1 MSKNMSLGKKE
12 FIVADLIRKEL
23 FIGELSIEENAFLQ
37 EWLSMPENKE
47 YYQKVINFETLKSK
61 ESFYSAINTDIAFER
76 IKEKINQNNTPVIP
90 LLRYKQLLKY
100 VAIFLLLLGI
110 TAPFVFRNN
119 KEVQKEEVV
128 VSSISPKY
136 NNPTLVLADGTV
148 VSLEPKKEKIVS
160 KNGVISNVNHV
171 LVYDVKDLKG
181 TISTGDNTLI
191 VPVGGIYAVN
201 LSDGTKVW
209 LNSKSSLRY
218 PVEFSG
224 DKRTVTLEGEAYF
237 EVAKNPHSPFTV
249 KTKSGNVTVLG
260 THFNVSSYV
269 EDQAFAATL
278 AEGKVKVSDITN
290 TSDKTAVILIP
301 GQQAKINHKTDGIV
315 KVVGVDPSA
324 YTAWKD
330 GKFYFENENLKSI
343 LIKMARW
350 YNFNVK
356 FENKSLEH
364 IKFTGIVLKEEPI
377 DHLLDIISK
386 TSNIKYKITKVNQT
400 YEVTVSK

>member
-1 MSKNMSLGKKE
+1 MSLEKKE

-23 FIGELSIEENAFLQ
+23 LIGELSLEENAFLQ
-37 EWLSMPENKE
+37 QWLSVPENQQ
-47 YYQKVINFETLKSK
+47 YYQKVINLETLQSK
-61 ESFYSAINTDIAFER
+61 ELFYSNINTDAAFER
-76 IKEKINQNNTPVIP
+76 VIERIGQNKTLVVS
-90 LLRYKQLLKY
+90 LFRYRQLFKY
-100 VAIFLLLLGI
+100 AAVFLVLLGLAATFLFI
-110 TAPFVFRNN
+110 NN
-119 KEVQKEEVV
+119 SENQKEAVV
-128 VSSISPKY
+128 VNSISPKY

-148 VSLEPKKEKIVS
+148 VSLESKKEKIVS
-160 KNGVISNVNHV
+160 ENGVISNVNKV

-181 TISTGDNTLI
+181 TVSTGDNTLI

-224 DKRTVTLEGEAYF
+224 DKRAVTLEGEAYF

-260 THFNVSSYV
+260 THFNVSSYI
-269 EDQAFAATL
+269 EDQVFKITL
-278 AEGKVKVSDITN
+278 AEGKVKVSDIKN
-290 TSDKTAVILIP
+290 ASDKKEATLKP
-301 GQQAKINHKTDGIV
+301 GQQAIIINKKEAIE
-315 KVVGVDPSA
+315 VVEVDPSV

-343 LIKMARW
+343 LTKMSRW

-356 FENKSLEH
+356 FDNKSLEQ

-386 TSNIKYKITKVNQT
+386 TSNIKYKITKINQT

>member
-1 MSKNMSLGKKE
+1 MSLGKKE
-12 FIVADLIRKEL
+12 FVIADLIRKEL
-23 FIGELSIEENAFLQ
+23 SEGSLSTQENAVLQ
-37 EWLSMPENKE
+37 QWLSVPENQQ
-47 YYQKVINFETLKSK
+47 YYQKLIHFETLKSK
-61 ESFYSAINTDIAFER
+61 EAFYSSIDIDAAFAR
-76 IKEKINQNNTPVIP
+76 VREKISQNNTPVSE
-90 LLRYKQLLKY
+90 LFNYRQ
-100 VAIFLLLLGI
+100 FLQYAAVFLVLLGL
-110 TAPFVFRNN
+110 AAVFVFRDSDID
-119 KEVQKEEVV
+119 QKQEVV
-128 VSSISPKY
+128 VQSIAPVY
-136 NNPTLVLADGTV
+136 HNPTLVLADGTV
-148 VSLEPKKEKIVS
+148 VSLEQKKEKIVS
-160 KNGVISNVNHV
+160 KNGVISNVNSV
-171 LVYDVKDLKG
+171 LVYDAKDLNG
-181 TISTGDNTLI
+181 ATSTGDNTLI

-260 THFNVSSYV
+260 THFNVSSYI
-269 EDQAFAATL
+269 EDQAFATTL
-278 AEGKVKVSDITN
+278 AEGKVSVTDIA
-290 TSDKTAVILIP
+290 DAAKTAVVLKP
-301 GQQAKINHKTDGIV
+301 GQQARINHKTDGIV
-315 KVVGVDPSA
+315 KVVEVDPSV

-343 LIKMARW
+343 LTKMSRW

-356 FENKSLEH
+356 FESKSLEQ

-386 TSNIKYKITKVNQT
+386 TSNIKYKITKVNQA
-400 YEVTVSK
+400 YEVTVMK

>member
-1 MSKNMSLGKKE
+1 MSLRKKE
-12 FIVADLIRKEL
+12 FLVADLVRKEL
-23 FIGELSIEENAFLQ
+23 LIRELSIEENAFLQ
-37 EWLSMPENKE
+37 EWLSVPENQQ

-61 ESFYSAINTDIAFER
+61 KAFYGGINTDTAFER
-76 IKEKINQNNTPVIP
+76 IKEKIHRNSTPVIP
-90 LLRYKQLLKY
+90 LFSYRHLFKY
-100 VAIFLLLLGI
+100 VAVFLVLLGL
-110 TAPFVFRNN
+110 TATFIFINN
-119 KEVQKEEVV
+119 DKNKKEEGVA
-128 VSSISPKY
+128 VSSIQPKY

-148 VSLEPKKEKIVS
+148 VSLESKKEKIIS
-160 KNGVISNVNHV
+160 KNGVISNINKV
-171 LVYDVKDLKG
+171 LVYDTRDLKG
-181 TISTGDNTLI
+181 IISTGDNTLI

-237 EVAKNPHSPFTV
+237 EVAKNVHRPFTV

-260 THFNVSSYV
+260 THFNVSSYM
-269 EDQAFAATL
+269 EDQGFAVTL

-290 TSDKTAVILIP
+290 ASDQTAVILKP
-301 GQQAKINHKTDGIV
+301 GQQARINHKKEGIAV
-315 KVVGVDPSA
+315 AEVDPSV

-343 LIKMARW
+343 LTKMARW

-356 FENKSLEH
+356 FENKSLEQ
-364 IKFTGIVLKEEPI
+364 IKFTGIVLKEEPLE
-377 DHLLDIISK
+377 HLLDIISK

-400 YEVTVSK
+400 YEVTISK